1 MAGARMNLWTRK
13 LLIAAA
19 VATTSCWAVTGSS
32 QETTAPET
40 PVEPT
45 TAAPNSTA
53 PADNATVAADLLD
66 VLNVESPMAE
76 SSTTESA
83 PTESVVPESSA
94 AEVAS
99 ELDVI
104 PLPQRP
110 NAIPP
115 PEAPAAGPRL
125 ESIEVTASYR
135 SENVQDVA
143 GSAHAFGGRALDKA
157 GVTGMQDYLLQV
169 PSVSLQKSGNGT
181 ARIAMRGIS
190 NVNASDLGYGD
201 GSPTTGVYLDDV
213 AIQGSGVFPDL
224 NIYDLSRIEVLKGP
238 QGTLYGEGSMGGAI
252 KMITREPSLN
262 EWTVRGTLMG
272 SQTQQGGDSYDAR
285 LAVNIP
291 LWEDHIGARIV
302 GTKRKTGGYVD
313 YTALNRP
320 DADEEDADSVRGLLR
335 WQVSDNFQ
343 ADFLH
348 LQDHSN
354 KKQFPVVE
362 PGHTEDLTNSHVE
375 DQYAKTDFAINAL
388 TLRWTLP
395 FAELTSVSALY
406 DTDKDMRR
414 RTPVLQTLVNG
425 QFLTLGLGQPPDI
438 FSNASTRVITDLNS
452 FSQELR
458 LVSNGDERF
467 DWIAGAFYRDR
478 SQTFDETK
486 REDNIPDIDPTGGL
500 LSGLLGAFYPLQ
512 GEQEH
517 GFGDEAFTQYAAYG
531 ELKWN
536 VIPERFEITAGLR
549 YFSEDIDFYFD
560 SYLSGV
566 EAFLI
571 GSDPNNIDP
580 ETQTVS
586 VHVKQRMNSKGF
598 LPKLSASWHFN
609 ADHMVYA
616 TVSRGFRSGTSN
628 ILATLDAGP
637 AIIRPDYVLN
647 KEIGTKSTWL
657 DGRLTSN
664 LAVYHIDWKDIQG
677 TVVGTAML
685 GSIPLSNFGHL
696 DNAGDAV
703 AYGAEASV
711 AWLPIENLTLLANAG
726 FNDGKV
732 TRSEDPTTV
741 QKGAKLPNM
750 PKLTLSTTANV
761 TFYLPFDL
769 NGDASATLSFIGS
782 QYAVFEP
789 APQKDA
795 LGNTIDYG
803 DFTVPSYAL
812 LKASIGAGTD
822 QWRVQLFADNLLD
835 RHAITSVSGPTVQYT
850 VTTPRTVGLRL
861 SYEF

>member
-1 MAGARMNLWTRK
+1 MNLWTRK
-13 LLIAAA
+13 LLVAAA
-19 VATTSCWAVTGSS
+19 MTMAFWAAAGSA
-32 QETTAPET
+32 QEGTAPET
-40 PVEPT
+40 PGEPR
-45 TAAPNSTA
+45 AASANSTQS
-53 PADNATVAADLLD
+53 ADNAAVTEDLLG
-66 VLNVESPMAE
+66 VLNAD
-76 SSTTESA
+76 A
-83 PTESVVPESSA
+83 PT
-94 AEVAS
+94 AEGAPAV
-99 ELDVI
+99 EV
-104 PLPQRP
+104 
-110 NAIPP
+110 
-115 PEAPAAGPRL
+115 APAAEDAPELAVIPVPQARAEIPSAQQAVKEYSGPRL

-135 SENVQDVA
+135 KESVQDVA

-157 GVTGMQDYLLQV
+157 GATGMQDYLLQV

-252 KMITREPSLN
+252 KMITREPSFD
-262 EWTVRGTLMG
+262 EWALRGTLMG
-272 SQTQQGGDSYDAR
+272 SQTHQGANSYDAR
-285 LAVNIP
+285 IAVNIP
-291 LWEDHIGARIV
+291 LSEDHLGARIV

-320 DADEEDADSVRGLLR
+320 DADEEDADSLRGLLR
-335 WQVSDNFQ
+335 WQLNDDFQ
-343 ADFLH
+343 ADYLY
-348 LQDHSN
+348 LSDSSD

-375 DQYAKTDFAINAL
+375 NQYAKTDFAINAL

-395 FAELTSVSALY
+395 FANLTSVSALY
-406 DTDKDMRR
+406 DTNKDQRR
-414 RTPVLQTLVNG
+414 RTPVLQTLING
-425 QFLTLGLGQPPDI
+425 EFLTLGLGQAPDI
-438 FSNASTRVITDLNS
+438 FSNASTRVITDLHS

-458 LVSNGDERF
+458 LVSPGGDRF

-478 SQTFDETK
+478 SQTFDEEK

-500 LSGLLGAFYPLQ
+500 ITNALGGFYPLQ
-512 GEQEH
+512 GRQEH

-536 VIPERFEITAGLR
+536 VIPEHLEITGGLR
-549 YFSEDIDFYFD
+549 YFSEDINFFFD
-560 SYLSGV
+560 TYLSGV

-580 ETQTVS
+580 QTQTVS
-586 VHVKQRMNSKGF
+586 VHVKQRMNSRGF
-598 LPKLSASWHFN
+598 LPKLSAAWHFN
-609 ADHMVYA
+609 EDHMVYA

-628 ILATLDAGP
+628 ILSTLDAGP
-637 AIIRPDYVLN
+637 PIIRPDYVLN

-657 DGRLTSN
+657 EGRLTSN
-664 LAVYHIDWKDIQG
+664 LSIYHIDWKDIQG

-685 GSIPLSNFGHL
+685 GSVPVSNFGHL

-711 AWLPIENLTLLANAG
+711 AWLPFESITLLANAG
-726 FNDGKV
+726 FNDGHV
-732 TRSEDPTTV
+732 TRSEDPKTV
-741 QKGAKLPNM
+741 QEGAKLPNM
-750 PKLTLSTTANV
+750 PRWTLSSTANA
-761 TFYLPFDL
+761 TFELPFDL
-769 NGDASATLSFIGS
+769 SGDASATLSFIGS
-782 QYAVFEP
+782 QYAVFAP

-795 LGNTIDYG
+795 LGNTIDFG
-803 DFTVPSYAL
+803 NFTVSSYAL
-812 LKASIGAGTD
+812 LKASVGVGTE
-822 QWRVQLFADNLLD
+822 QWRVQLFGDNLLD

-850 VTTPRTVGLRL
+850 VTTPRTIGLRL